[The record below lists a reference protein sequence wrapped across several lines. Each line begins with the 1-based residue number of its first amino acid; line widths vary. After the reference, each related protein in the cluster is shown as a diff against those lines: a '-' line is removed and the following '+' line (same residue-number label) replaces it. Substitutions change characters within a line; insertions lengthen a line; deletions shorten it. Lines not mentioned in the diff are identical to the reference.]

1 MKTQEILKLDC
12 RKEED
17 KGVLKKALC
26 NIKPLMKYAEYD
38 EVPLEKIEKLI
49 DVLTRKYEIK
59 IGRIDMVAIQD
70 EVTWYQVVVMRTDNL
85 EHVGN
90 CYGLTIYETLAKV
103 AIKMYS
109 DVKVNNIPTKK
120 QRSSNE

>member
-12 RKEED
+12 RKEEN
-17 KGVLKKALC
+17 KEILKTALC
-26 NIKPLMKYAEYD
+26 NIKPLSKYMEYE

-70 EVTWYQVVVMRTDNL
+70 EKTWYQAVVVRTDNL
-85 EHVGN
+85 EHLGN
-90 CYGLTIYETLAKV
+90 CYGLTIYETLAKT

-109 DVKVNNIPTKK
+109 DIKSNNVPIK
-120 QRSSNE
+120 